1 MIETPSSRV
10 SRPLSL
16 EVVSV
21 QSQVVY
27 GRVGN
32 NVAVPTLE
40 SLGLS
45 VAAVPT
51 VVFSNTPHYPT
62 MHGGA
67 LPVEWFEGYLQDL
80 SARGALHALRAVLAG
95 YLGNPGQAEVLARWT
110 RALQAE
116 RAGLRVV
123 IDPVMGDHDHGIY
136 VDTGMA
142 DAYRQLLLPLAHG
155 LTPNGFELAQLTG
168 RPVDDME
175 SVVTAARTLLTG
187 RTQWVA
193 VTSAAPATWADGEM
207 QVAFVTRTQAHVIT
221 HARIDAVP
229 KGTGDLFGAALTG
242 HWLNGATLPEAIA
255 RACQMIVQA
264 LRHTHNAQCAE
275 LVLPS
280 RVASP
285 QANSQTHA
293 RELVRIR
300 QAFSES
306 HWSHRT
312 CNTPL
317 PI

>member
-1 MIETPSSRV
+1 MTDTPSPALLPL
-10 SRPLSL
+10 RPD
-16 EVVSV
+16 VVSV

-45 VAAVPT
+45 VVAVPT
-51 VVFSNTPHYPT
+51 VVFSNPPHYPA
-62 MHGGA
+62 MPGGA
-67 LPVEWFEGYLQDL
+67 LPVGGFEGCLQDL
-80 SARGALHALRAVLAG
+80 SERGALHALRAILAG
-95 YLGNPGQAEVLARWT
+95 YLGSPGQAKVLARWT
-110 RALQAE
+110 QGLQAE
-116 RAGLRVV
+116 RADLRVV

-136 VDTGMA
+136 VDTDMA
-142 DAYRQLLLPLAHG
+142 EAYRQLLLPLAHG
-155 LTPNGFELAQLTG
+155 LTPNGFELAHLTG
-168 RPVDDME
+168 RPVDDTE
-175 SVVTAARTLLTG
+175 SVVAAARTLLTG
-187 RTQWVA
+187 CTQWIA
-193 VTSAAPATWADGEM
+193 VTSAAPDTWAHGEM
-207 QVAFVTRTQAHVIT
+207 QVVLVTRAQAHVIT

-229 KGTGDLFGAALTG
+229 KGTGDLFCAALTG

-255 RACQMIVQA
+255 RACQTIVQA

>member
-1 MIETPSSRV
+1 MSDTPSSALQ
-10 SRPLSL
+10 PLRAD
-16 EVVSV
+16 VVSV

-62 MHGGA
+62 VHGGA
-67 LPVEWFEGYLQDL
+67 LPIDWFAGYLQDL
-80 SARGALHALRAVLAG
+80 SERGALHALRAVLVG

-110 RALQAE
+110 QALQAE
-116 RAGLRVV
+116 REDLRVV

-142 DAYRQLLLPLAHG
+142 EAYRQLLLPLAHG

-168 RPVDDME
+168 LPVDDLE
-175 SVVTAARTLLTG
+175 SVVAAARTLLTG
-187 RTQWVA
+187 RTQWIA
-193 VTSAAPATWADGEM
+193 VTSAAPDTWAVGEM
-207 QVAFVTRTQAHVIT
+207 QVAFVTRTKAHVIT
-221 HARIDAVP
+221 HARINAVP
-229 KGTGDLFGAALTG
+229 KGTGELFSAALTG

-255 RACQMIVQA
+255 RACQTIVQA
-264 LRHTHNAQCAE
+264 LRHTYNAQCAE

-280 RVASP
+280 RVTSP
-285 QANSQTHA
+285 QADSQTHA

-300 QAFSES
+300 QTFSEF

-312 CNTPL
+312 CNTLL

>member
-51 VVFSNTPHYPT
+51 VVFSNMPHYPT

-123 IDPVMGDHDHGIY
+123 IDPVMGDHDRGIY

-142 DAYRQLLLPLAHG
+142 EAYRQHLLPLAHG
-155 LTPNGFELAQLTG
+155 LTPNGFELAHLTG

-175 SVVTAARTLLTG
+175 SVVAAARTLLTG
-187 RTQWVA
+187 RTQWIA
-193 VTSAAPATWADGEM
+193 VTSAAPTTWADGEM
-207 QVAFVTRTQAHVIT
+207 QVVFVTREQAHVIT

-229 KGTGDLFGAALTG
+229 KGTGDLFSAALTG

-255 RACQMIVQA
+255 RACQTIVQA
-264 LRHTHNAQCAE
+264 LRHTYNAQCAE

-280 RVASP
+280 RVTSP
-285 QANSQTHA
+285 QADSQTHA

-300 QAFSES
+300 QTFSEF

-312 CNTPL
+312 CNTLL

>member
-1 MIETPSSRV
+1 MTETPSPALQPL
-10 SRPLSL
+10 RPD
-16 EVVSV
+16 VVSV

-62 MHGGA
+62 VHGGA
-67 LPVEWFEGYLQDL
+67 LPIEWFEGYLQDL
-80 SARGALHALRAVLAG
+80 SARGALHALRALLVG
-95 YLGNPGQAEVLARWT
+95 YLGSPGQAEVLARWT
-110 RALQAE
+110 QTLQAE
-116 RAGLRVV
+116 CADLRVV
-123 IDPVMGDHDHGIY
+123 VDTVMGDHDHGIY

-155 LTPNGFELAQLTG
+155 LTPNGFELGQLTG
-168 RPVDDME
+168 LPVNDME
-175 SVVTAARTLLTG
+175 SVVTAARSLLTG

-193 VTSAAPATWADGEM
+193 VTSAAPATWPDGEM

-229 KGTGDLFGAALTG
+229 KGTGDLFSSALTG
-242 HWLNGATLPEAIA
+242 HWLNGATLHEAIA

-300 QAFSES
+300 QAFSDS
-306 HWSHRT
+306 RWSHRS
-312 CNTPL
+312 CNTPF
-317 PI
+317 PT

>member
-1 MIETPSSRV
+1 M
-10 SRPLSL
+10 
-16 EVVSV
+16 
-21 QSQVVY
+21 
-27 GRVGN
+27 
-32 NVAVPTLE
+32 
-40 SLGLS
+40 
-45 VAAVPT
+45 
-51 VVFSNTPHYPT
+51 
-62 MHGGA
+62 
-67 LPVEWFEGYLQDL
+67 
-80 SARGALHALRAVLAG
+80 
-95 YLGNPGQAEVLARWT
+95 LARWT
-110 RALQAE
+110 QGLQAE
-116 RAGLRVV
+116 RADLRVV

-136 VDTGMA
+136 VDTDMA
-142 DAYRQLLLPLAHG
+142 EAYRQLLLPLAHG
-155 LTPNGFELAQLTG
+155 LTPNGFELAHLTG
-168 RPVDDME
+168 RPVDDTE
-175 SVVTAARTLLTG
+175 SVVAAARTLLTG
-187 RTQWVA
+187 CTQWIA
-193 VTSAAPATWADGEM
+193 VTSAAPDTWAHGEM
-207 QVAFVTRTQAHVIT
+207 QVVLVTRAQAHVIT

-229 KGTGDLFGAALTG
+229 KGTGDLFCAALTG

-255 RACQMIVQA
+255 RACQTIVQA

>member
-1 MIETPSSRV
+1 MH
-10 SRPLSL
+10 
-16 EVVSV
+16 
-21 QSQVVY
+21 
-27 GRVGN
+27 
-32 NVAVPTLE
+32 E
-40 SLGLS
+40 SYRR
-45 VAAVPT
+45 A
-51 VVFSNTPHYPT
+51 
-62 MHGGA
+62 
-67 LPVEWFEGYLQDL
+67 FEGYLQDL
-80 SARGALHALRAVLAG
+80 SARGALHALRAVLVG

-110 RALQAE
+110 QALQAA
-116 RAGLRVV
+116 RADLRVV

-306 HWSHRT
+306 HWSHRSSSVR
-312 CNTPL
+312 L
-317 PI
+317 KVEQM

>member
-1 MIETPSSRV
+1 MTDTPPPALQ
-10 SRPLSL
+10 PLRL
-16 EVVSV
+16 DVVSV
-21 QSQVVY
+21 QSQVIY

-62 MHGGA
+62 VHGGA
-67 LPVEWFEGYLQDL
+67 LPIEWFEGYLQDL
-80 SARGALHALRAVLAG
+80 STRGALHALRAVLVG

-110 RALQAE
+110 KALQAE
-116 RAGLRVV
+116 RADLRVV
-123 IDPVMGDHDHGIY
+123 IDPVMGDRDHGIY

-142 DAYRQLLLPLAHG
+142 EAYRQLLLPLAHG
-155 LTPNGFELAQLTG
+155 LTPNGFELAQLSG

-175 SVVTAARTLLTG
+175 DVVAAARTLLTG

-193 VTSAAPATWADGEM
+193 VTSAAPDAWMDDEM
-207 QVAFVTRTQAHVIT
+207 QVVFVTRTQAFVIT
-221 HARIDAVP
+221 HARIDTVP
-229 KGTGDLFGAALTG
+229 KGTGDMFSAALTG
-242 HWLNGATLPEAIA
+242 HWLNDATLPEAIA

-306 HWSHRT
+306 HWSHRS

-317 PI
+317 PT

>member
-1 MIETPSSRV
+1 MSDTPSSALQ
-10 SRPLSL
+10 PLRAD
-16 EVVSV
+16 VVSV

-62 MHGGA
+62 VHGGA
-67 LPVEWFEGYLQDL
+67 LPIDWFAGYLQDL
-80 SARGALHALRAVLAG
+80 SERGALHALRAVLVG

-110 RALQAE
+110 QALQAE
-116 RAGLRVV
+116 REDLRVV

-142 DAYRQLLLPLAHG
+142 EAYRQLLLPLAHG

-168 RPVDDME
+168 LPVDDME
-175 SVVTAARTLLTG
+175 SVVAAARILLTG
-187 RTQWVA
+187 CTQWIA
-193 VTSAAPATWADGEM
+193 VTSAAPNTWADGEM
-207 QVAFVTRTQAHVIT
+207 QVVFVTRAQAHVIT
-221 HARIDAVP
+221 HARINAVP
-229 KGTGDLFGAALTG
+229 KGTGDLFSAALTG
-242 HWLNGATLPEAIA
+242 HWLNGSTLPEAIA

-264 LRHTHNAQCAE
+264 LRHTENAQCAE
-275 LVLPS
+275 LLLPT
-280 RVASP
+280 RVGSP

-306 HWSHRT
+306 HWSHRS
-312 CNTPL
+312 CNKPL
-317 PI
+317 PT

>member
-1 MIETPSSRV
+1 MSDTPSSALQ
-10 SRPLSL
+10 PLRAD
-16 EVVSV
+16 VVSV

-62 MHGGA
+62 VHGGA
-67 LPVEWFEGYLQDL
+67 LPIDWFAGYLQDL
-80 SARGALHALRAVLAG
+80 SERGALHALRAVLVG

-110 RALQAE
+110 QALQAE
-116 RAGLRVV
+116 REDLRVV

-142 DAYRQLLLPLAHG
+142 EAYRQLLLPLAHG

-168 RPVDDME
+168 LPVDDME
-175 SVVTAARTLLTG
+175 SVVAAARTLLTG
-187 RTQWVA
+187 RTQWIA
-193 VTSAAPATWADGEM
+193 VTSAAPDTWAVGEM

-221 HARIDAVP
+221 HARINAVP
-229 KGTGDLFGAALTG
+229 KGTGDLFSAALTG

-255 RACQMIVQA
+255 RACQTIVQA
-264 LRHTHNAQCAE
+264 LRHTYNAQCAE

-280 RVASP
+280 RVTSP
-285 QANSQTHA
+285 QADSQTHA

-300 QAFSES
+300 QTLSEF

-312 CNTPL
+312 CNTLL

>member
-1 MIETPSSRV
+1 MSDTPSSALQ
-10 SRPLSL
+10 PLRAD
-16 EVVSV
+16 VVSV

-62 MHGGA
+62 VHGGA
-67 LPVEWFEGYLQDL
+67 LPIDWFAGYLQDL
-80 SARGALHALRAVLAG
+80 SERGALHALRAVLVG

-110 RALQAE
+110 QALQAE
-116 RAGLRVV
+116 REDLRVV

-142 DAYRQLLLPLAHG
+142 EAYRQLLLPLAHG
-155 LTPNGFELAQLTG
+155 LTPNGFELAHLTG
-168 RPVDDME
+168 RPVDDTE
-175 SVVTAARTLLTG
+175 SVVAAARTLLTG
-187 RTQWVA
+187 CTQWIA
-193 VTSAAPATWADGEM
+193 VTSAAPDTWAHGEM
-207 QVAFVTRTQAHVIT
+207 QVVLVTRAQAHVIT

-229 KGTGDLFGAALTG
+229 KGTGDLFCAALTG

-255 RACQMIVQA
+255 RACQTIVQA

>member
-1 MIETPSSRV
+1 MTDTPPPTLQPL
-10 SRPLSL
+10 RPD
-16 EVVSV
+16 VVSV

-62 MHGGA
+62 VHGGA
-67 LPVEWFEGYLQDL
+67 LPIEWFEGYLQDL
-80 SARGALHALRAVLAG
+80 SARGALHALRAVLVG

-110 RALQAE
+110 QALQAE

-142 DAYRQLLLPLAHG
+142 EAYRQLLLPLAHG
-155 LTPNGFELAQLTG
+155 LPPNGFELAHLTG
-168 RPVDDME
+168 RPVDDIE
-175 SVVTAARTLLTG
+175 SVVAAARTLLTG
-187 RTQWVA
+187 RTLWIA

-229 KGTGDLFGAALTG
+229 KGTGDLFSAALTG

-255 RACQMIVQA
+255 RACQMIAQA
-264 LRHTHNAQCAE
+264 LRHTQNAQCAE
-275 LVLPS
+275 LLLPT
-280 RVASP
+280 RGGCP
-285 QANSQTHA
+285 QANSQPHA

-300 QAFSES
+300 QAFFES
-306 HWSHRT
+306 HWSHHS
-312 CNTPL
+312 CNTQL
-317 PI
+317 PT